1 MNESKPIEQADQLLR
16 KMTLEE
22 KVSQLVHDAKA
33 IERLGIKKYNWWNE
47 CLHGVARAGTAT
59 VFPQTIGIA
68 ATWNLNLV
76 HEIATAIS
84 DEARAKHHEFDRAG
98 KHEIYQGLTYWSP
111 NINIFRDP
119 RWGRG
124 METFGEDPV
133 LTSVLAVAFIKGL
146 QGDDPN
152 YLKLVATPKH
162 FAVHSG
168 PENQRHTFDA
178 KPSTRDLSET
188 YLPAFEA
195 CITEGKAY
203 SIMGAYNR
211 IFGEA
216 CTASSLLLKDILR
229 KKWGFKGYVVSD
241 AGAITDI
248 SEHHKIVGSL
258 AEAAAL
264 AVKNGTDLC
273 AGTEYLHLLE
283 AVHKGFIQETEIDTS
298 LRRLLT
304 AKAKL
309 GMFDAPEKVPYSSIP
324 YNVVDCEKHKALALQ
339 TAMESLVLLKNQN
352 QLLPLSKNL
361 KTIAV
366 IGPNGNDRDI
376 HLGNYHGTPSSI
388 TSLFEGIKRKVGDK
402 TKVVFER
409 GCELATGLPF
419 LEILSKD
426 YIFSEESKTKS
437 GLQLKYF
444 NNNNFE
450 GSPAQ
455 SVIIEELNSKIFDC
469 LANIVNDI
477 SDFSILISG
486 YLIPKITGQY
496 ALGIA
501 GLTSFQLFVDGNLLA
516 EFDTIWEPEKV
527 YELLDL
533 EADQTYFIELKIKA
547 TTSEAHVQKL
557 LWAVPDENREQ
568 KALSVAQSAD
578 VIILA
583 MGLSPQLEGEE
594 MPVIVPGFNQ
604 GDRSDINLPA
614 TQENFIQK
622 IAALGKPTILISF
635 SGCALALNWANENIP
650 AIVQA
655 WYGGQAAGDAV
666 ANMLFGDFNPSGR
679 LPVTFYK
686 SINQLPAFDD
696 YSMDGRTYKYF
707 KDEPLFPFGFG
718 LSYSEFKYS
727 NLQITKNNLDFI
739 CTVSVDIEN
748 ISDIDGVEVAQL
760 YTKRINTSEK
770 YPIRSL
776 QSFTKIHLKSGEK
789 RNIQF
794 NLSEKNFSIIQK
806 DLQRKVEPGF
816 FEILVGGRQPTFKLA
831 DGDYIVK
838 SHIEL

>member
-1 MNESKPIEQADQLLR
+1 MSETKFVEQADKLLR

-33 IERLGIKKYNWWNE
+33 IDRLGLKKYNWWNE
-47 CLHGVARAGTAT
+47 CLHGVARAGIATA
-59 VFPQTIGIA
+59 FPQMIGIA
-68 ATWNLNLV
+68 ATWNALLV
-76 HEIATAIS
+76 HEVATVIS

-146 QGDDPN
+146 QGDDPD

-168 PENQRHTFDA
+168 PENQRHNFDA
-178 KPSTRDLSET
+178 KPSFRDLWET
-188 YLPAFEA
+188 FLPAFEA
-195 CITEGKAY
+195 CIVEGKAY

-216 CTASSLLLKDILR
+216 CTASTLLLQDILR
-229 KKWGFKGYVVSD
+229 DRWGFKGYVVSD
-241 AGAITDI
+241 AGAISDI

-264 AVKNGTDLC
+264 ALKNGTDLC

-283 AVHKGFIQETEIDTS
+283 AVEKGLISEAEIDVS
-298 LRRLLT
+298 LNRLLT

-309 GMFDAPEKVPYSSIP
+309 GMFDEPEKVPYTSIP
-324 YNVVDCEKHKALALQ
+324 YSVVDCEEHKVLALQ
-339 TAMESLVLLKNQN
+339 TAMESLVLLKNQH

-361 KTIAV
+361 KTIAI

-388 TSLFEGIKRKVGDK
+388 SSLYEGIKKKVGE
-402 TKVVFER
+402 TTQVLFEI
-409 GCELATGLPF
+409 GCELASGIPF
-419 LEILSKD
+419 LEVLPNHF
-426 YIFSEESKTKS
+426 IFTDELQTEC
-437 GLQLKYF
+437 GLNLNYF
-444 NNNNFE
+444 DNDSFE
-450 GSPAQ
+450 GPPAQ
-455 SVIIEELNSKIFDC
+455 SIIIQELNNKIFDG
-469 LANIVNDI
+469 LANMVKDVSN
-477 SDFSILISG
+477 FSILISG
-486 YLIPKITGQY
+486 YLVPNFTGQY

-527 YELLDL
+527 YELLNL
-533 EADQTYFIELKIKA
+533 NEDQTYFIELKIKA
-547 TTSEAHVQKL
+547 ATSEAHVQKL
-557 LWAVPDENREQ
+557 LWAVPDESREQ
-568 KALSVAQSAD
+568 RALTIAQSAD

-614 TQENFIQK
+614 EQENFIQK

-635 SGCALALNWANENIP
+635 SGCAVALNWANENIP

-655 WYGGQAAGDAV
+655 WYGGQAAGDAL

-718 LSYSEFKYS
+718 LSYSDFKYS
-727 NLQITKNNLDFI
+727 NLHRTKNNADCF
-739 CTVSVDIEN
+739 CTISVDVEN
-748 ISDIDGVEVAQL
+748 TSESDGSEVVQL
-760 YTKRINTSEK
+760 YTRRVDPSEK
-770 YPIRSL
+770 YPIKSL
-776 QSFTKIHLKSGEK
+776 QSFTKIWLKSGEK
-789 RNIQF
+789 RSLKF
-794 NLSEKNFSIIQK
+794 ELAEKNFAIIQEN
-806 DLQRKVEPGF
+806 LQRKVELGF
-816 FEILVGGRQPTFKLA
+816 FEIMVGGRQPMFNSTDKDDILKISIA
-831 DGDYIVK
+831 
-838 SHIEL
+838 L